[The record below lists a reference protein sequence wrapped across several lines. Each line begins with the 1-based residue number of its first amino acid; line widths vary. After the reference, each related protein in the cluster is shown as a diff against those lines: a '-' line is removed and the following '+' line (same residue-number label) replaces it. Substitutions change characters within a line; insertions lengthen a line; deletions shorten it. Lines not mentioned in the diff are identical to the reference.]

1 MNATKKISRLGVGMI
16 IMILGTV
23 VILLWI
29 GIFKFTPTEAKGIQP
44 LMQNHP
50 LMSWMY
56 KVLSVQGVSNFI
68 GVVEIVTA
76 ILLLVGLVKEKVLQ
90 LAGIFLIVTFAI
102 TLSFLITT
110 PGVWNTVDG
119 IMTTDFF
126 IIKDLVPFGLGIALL
141 RKEGVQV
148 TYKNTP

>member
-50 LMSWMY
+50 LMSWRY